1 MKTRRLTKKEMWI
14 FAIGQLGWSI
24 LSGIISAWLVA
35 FYLPTMAKDENGNV
49 IEFLNGAGAKA
60 HYFDG
65 TTEMYYNLVP
75 AGLII
80 GGFLTVLGLISA
92 LCRVWDAVSDPLV
105 ANLSDNSKNPKG
117 RRFPFMKFAAIPFA
131 VVTILLFIAPSL
143 FNGGIATGWNVA
155 WVAVML
161 VLFYTFMT
169 IYCTPYNALISE
181 FGKTQEDRMNISTY
195 ISLTF
200 FAGTL
205 IAYLP
210 FVFAGIVRGFGVGY
224 YWSYVICFIPLVI
237 IACVSMLI
245 PTFLL
250 KETDFVEPKPAGTN
264 AFKSLTT
271 TFKNKNFLVFSG
283 SDVMYFIGL
292 TLFQTGLPFFV
303 KVTMNLPEAWT
314 MYLLGGMT
322 VLSAVFYPV
331 VSKLVSK
338 WGKKKL
344 VIAGFLG
351 LALAYV
357 LTALSWPI
365 TGAKGEALSYIVG
378 IGIVVIAAF
387 PMALLGIIP
396 QSIVADVAEQD
407 SIVTG
412 EKREGMFFAAR
423 TFAMKLGQSI
433 AMLVFTSLAVIGSV
447 ESSSSSDIPSND
459 ISAAPLGV
467 TIVAIVAVVFCL
479 LGAAILFF
487 YNEKKVMKTIADHQ
501 LEEGLITEA
510 EEKEL
515 VGEEEAVEAKAE
527 EAAEVEEAKEEV
539 TEE

>member
-35 FYLPTMAKDENGNV
+35 FYLPTKDKTNPV
-49 IEFLNGAGAKA
+49 YFSDTTLNF
-60 HYFDG
+60 Y
-65 TTEMYYNLVP
+65 TLITP
-75 AGLII
+75 GLII
-80 GGFLTVLGLISA
+80 GGFLTILGLITA

-131 VVTILLFIAPSL
+131 VVTILIFICPSL
-143 FNGGIATGWNVA
+143 ISGGTEPTGWNVA

-210 FVFAGIVRGFGVGY
+210 FVFSGIVRGFGVGY

-245 PTFLL
+245 PTLLL

-303 KVTMNLPEAWT
+303 KVTMGLDESWT

-322 VLSAVFYPV
+322 VLSAAFYPV

-351 LALAYV
+351 LAVAYV
-357 LTALSWPI
+357 LAALAYPI
-365 TGAKGEALSYIVG
+365 THNENSALSYLVG
-378 IGIVVIAAF
+378 FGVVVIAAF

-433 AMLVFTSLAVIGSV
+433 AMLVFTSLAVIGADHV
-447 ESSSSSDIPSND
+447 DTASND
-459 ISAAPLGV
+459 ISAHHIGV

-515 VGEEEAVEAKAE
+515 VGEEEAVDAPAE
-527 EAAEVEEAKEEV
+527 EATEVEEAKEEV